1 MEKYVQICPECGT
14 KYFMD
19 DPSQRKIVCDE
30 CGKRSIRGFV
40 PLPVQDV
47 KEDPGVKK
55 YPLEEMY
62 PREEKYPRVIKD
74 PGVKKDPIKNTEPEE
89 PGKGAGSSEG
99 EKTKWKELLDEHRKK
114 IQQDQEPDT
123 PKEDRVAKEQKPAVT
138 QTGRVLLKVSGRQGR
153 AELRLDDSKG
163 PVFIGQYWVQGQ
175 FFAQDARVSRTH
187 CVLFRMADGKW
198 YVRDAHSSNGTFL
211 QERPGAPVT
220 KVSADEPA
228 GIVKGSIIMLGPWD
242 DAVRMEVTEA

>member
-1 MEKYVQICPECGT
+1 MGKYVQMCPECGT

-30 CGKRSIRGFV
+30 CGKRSIRVFE
-40 PLPVQDV
+40 PLQVQDV
-47 KEDPGVKK
+47 KE
-55 YPLEEMY
+55 
-62 PREEKYPRVIKD
+62 D
-74 PGVKKDPIKNTEPEE
+74 PGVKKDPIKNTEPKE

-114 IQQDQEPDT
+114 NQQDQEGT
-123 PKEDRVAKEQKPAVT
+123 PKEDGVTKEQKPAVT

>member
-1 MEKYVQICPECGT
+1 MEKYVQICLECGT

-30 CGKRSIRGFV
+30 CGKRSIRVFE
-40 PLPVQDV
+40 PMRVQDV
-47 KEDPGVKK
+47 KE
-55 YPLEEMY
+55 
-62 PREEKYPRVIKD
+62 D

>member
-1 MEKYVQICPECGT
+1 MGKYVQMCPECGT

-30 CGKRSIRGFV
+30 CGKRSIRVFE
-40 PLPVQDV
+40 PLQVQDV

-55 YPLEEMY
+55 
-62 PREEKYPRVIKD
+62 
-74 PGVKKDPIKNTEPEE
+74 DPIKITEPKE

-114 IQQDQEPDT
+114 NQQDQEGT
-123 PKEDRVAKEQKPAVT
+123 PKEDGVTKEQKPAVT

>member
-1 MEKYVQICPECGT
+1 MKKYVQICPECGT

-30 CGKRSIRGFV
+30 CGKRSIRGFE
-40 PLPVQDV
+40 PLQVQDV

-74 PGVKKDPIKNTEPEE
+74 PGVKKDPIKNTEPKE

-114 IQQDQEPDT
+114 NQQDQEGT

>member
-1 MEKYVQICPECGT
+1 MGKYVQMCPECGT

-30 CGKRSIRGFV
+30 CGKRSIRVFE
-40 PLPVQDV
+40 PLQVQDV
-47 KEDPGVKK
+47 KE
-55 YPLEEMY
+55 
-62 PREEKYPRVIKD
+62 D
-74 PGVKKDPIKNTEPEE
+74 PGVKKDPIKNTEPKE

-163 PVFIGQYWVQGQ
+163 PVFIGHYWVQGQ

>member
-30 CGKRSIRGFV
+30 CGKRSIRVFE
-40 PLPVQDV
+40 PMRVQDV
-47 KEDPGVKK
+47 KE
-55 YPLEEMY
+55 
-62 PREEKYPRVIKD
+62 D

-114 IQQDQEPDT
+114 NQQDQEGT
-123 PKEDRVAKEQKPAVT
+123 PKEDGVTKEQKPAVT

>member
-1 MEKYVQICPECGT
+1 MGKYVQMCPECGT

-30 CGKRSIRGFV
+30 CGKRSIRVFE
-40 PLPVQDV
+40 PLQVQDV
-47 KEDPGVKK
+47 KE
-55 YPLEEMY
+55 
-62 PREEKYPRVIKD
+62 D
-74 PGVKKDPIKNTEPEE
+74 PGVKKDPIKNTEPKEPGTEPKE

-114 IQQDQEPDT
+114 NQQDQEGT
-123 PKEDRVAKEQKPAVT
+123 PKEDGVTKEQKPAVT

>member
-1 MEKYVQICPECGT
+1 MGKYVQMCPECGT

-30 CGKRSIRGFV
+30 CGKRSIRVFE
-40 PLPVQDV
+40 PLQVQDV
-47 KEDPGVKK
+47 KE
-55 YPLEEMY
+55 
-62 PREEKYPRVIKD
+62 D

-153 AELRLDDSKG
+153 AELRLDDSKAG
-163 PVFIGQYWVQGQ
+163 HIVYCSAW
-175 FFAQDARVSRTH
+175 RTE
-187 CVLFRMADGKW
+187 
-198 YVRDAHSSNGTFL
+198 NGTSATRTAQTEHFCRSVRVRRL
-211 QERPGAPVT
+211 Q
-220 KVSADEPA
+220 K
-228 GIVKGSIIMLGPWD
+228 
-242 DAVRMEVTEA
+242 